1 MPVACHTALPTID
14 QPFLIHYKVLF
25 QCHCTKLTY
34 ILLFWYEAAPE
45 WLRIYHTVTM
55 ATHIPFTLG
64 HLHVPSIHKD
74 RYVLWIH
81 KSNYIFTTIDTQ
93 LWINCLILSLHR
105 KAYYLCKHKHDI
117 VRFPYFHSCIIIIL
131 YCHWI
136 CLKFTCRIKC
146 THTPHAYITEYAHC
160 TAVGLHTITTLY
172 FMVKLYCK

>member
-1 MPVACHTALPTID
+1 MIWTQAYSSTCIVTSRMGFTEGPPVAWTILALFTVGPYAVGYSIYIVGQENACCHTALPTID

-34 ILLFWYEAAPE
+34 ILLFWYEVAPE

-55 ATHIPFTLG
+55 ATNIPFTLG
-64 HLHVPSIHKD
+64 HLHIPSIHKD
-74 RYVLWIH
+74 LYVLWIH

-117 VRFPYFHSCIIIIL
+117 VRFPYFHSCII
-131 YCHWI
+131 YN
-136 CLKFTCRIKC
+136 
-146 THTPHAYITEYAHC
+146 
-160 TAVGLHTITTLY
+160 
-172 FMVKLYCK
+172 